1 MADIDVSQGQGVP
14 ITMVSK
20 YVDMGDGTHALQV
33 AVGSTGGSGTIPVTG
48 PLTDAQ
54 LRALAVAVSGP
65 LTDAELRATP
75 VPTVLTAGEAHAGE
89 FGGRTVTRVINPV
102 ITAGA
107 YQAGDAVGDRLDFP
121 NAVRAGGPLSG
132 ILMAFLLVDDAA
144 QDAGLELW
152 LFNQPFTAMVDNAA
166 WNPSEADLENW
177 IGTVR
182 TADSREGYLTATG
195 QSVVKVEFT
204 LPFTLVG
211 ATLILYGQLVTPV
224 DTPTY
229 VATDDITVKTVIMQD

>member
-33 AVGSTGGSGTIPVTG
+33 AIGSTGGSGTIPVTG
-48 PLTDAQ
+48 PLTDA
-54 LRALAVAVSGP
+54 
-65 LTDAELRATP
+65 ELRAAP

-89 FGGRTVTRVINPV
+89 FGGRTVTRVETPV
-102 ITAGA
+102 ITAGIYA
-107 YQAGDAVGDRLDFP
+107 AGQAVGGRLDFA

-132 ILMAFLLVDDAA
+132 ILMAILLIDDAA
-144 QDAGLELW
+144 QEAGLELW
-152 LFNQPFTAMVDNAA
+152 LFNQPFTAMADQAA

-177 IGTVR
+177 IGTIR
-182 TADSREGYLTATG
+182 TADSREGYLDATG

-211 ATLILYGQLVTPV
+211 ATLTLYGQLVTPV

-229 VATDDITVKTVIMQD
+229 AATDDITVKTVIMQD